1 MKWDG
6 FLLWGQQLRKWR
18 SKQVSDESQSPFFSL
33 EPQILLEGGAKGID
47 IYYLIFLLIKWFF
60 IVKIELDS

>member
-1 MKWDG
+1 M
-6 FLLWGQQLRKWR
+6 
-18 SKQVSDESQSPFFSL
+18 SDESQSPFFYL
-33 EPQILLEGGAKGID
+33 EPQILLEDLEGGAKGID